1 MTDLTSWKSAVRG
14 LVILGGRMR
23 EMKIMAEEV
32 AKEVKKEDKKK
43 LRTSLKFIKY
53 IIKNI

>member
-14 LVILGGRMR
+14 LVLLGGRMK
-23 EMKIMAEEV
+23 EKKLMGKEV

-53 IIKNI
+53 ILKNI

>member
-14 LVILGGRMR
+14 LVILGGRME
-23 EMKIMAEEV
+23 EMKTMSKEV
-32 AKEVKKEDKKK
+32 AKEIKEEDKKK
-43 LRTSLKFIKY
+43 LQTSLKFIKY

>member
-32 AKEVKKEDKKK
+32 AKEIMKEDKEK